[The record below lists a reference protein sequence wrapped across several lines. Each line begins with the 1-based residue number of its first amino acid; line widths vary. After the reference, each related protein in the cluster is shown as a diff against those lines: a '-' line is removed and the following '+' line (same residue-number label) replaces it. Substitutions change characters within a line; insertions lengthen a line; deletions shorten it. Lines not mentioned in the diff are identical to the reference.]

1 MQDTAAGYRRGCS
14 GGFDTWPHPP
24 RQRSGGNR
32 QGNGY
37 GGGHESH
44 YGRTG
49 RSLREKA
56 TEAAGSTG
64 EATPPAAGTDAHIPA
79 E

>member
-1 MQDTAAGYRRGCS
+1 MQDIAGDVQADTTLGRIRPGREAA
-14 GGFDTWPHPP
+14 
-24 RQRSGGNR
+24 GNR

>member
-1 MQDTAAGYRRGCS
+1 MDAGYRRGCS

-64 EATPPAAGTDAHIPA
+64 EATPPAAGADAHIPA